1 MRFVKVLLFG
11 GRLKQPGGRAK
22 KKIESLFQCVGE
34 PGGPDSLLAKCKQAK
49 MSKDW
54 PIKP

>member
-11 GRLKQPGGRAK
+11 GRLKQPGGGQ

-49 MSKDW
+49 MPKDW
-54 PIKP
+54 PVKP